1 MAAINCER
9 RGTPSAA
16 RMILFSCLLIAAVS
30 LAAGSRTANAQANVD
45 GVWSDVADWPLIAVH
60 AALTPDG
67 RVLTYG
73 TDGAGKQTGYF
84 IYDIWDPSAGLEG
97 GHFTLNNMTLTD
109 IFCSSQV
116 ILPQSEEILI
126 AGGDNWTGTG
136 TTNTGNN
143 NSNLFDWTDNTLAR
157 SNNMNRARWYSSAT
171 VLVDGNIYIQGGTGG
186 ADRPEVREDNGTY
199 RLLSNVPTGGYA
211 ALFPRNFLAPDGR
224 VFGYDTNGRMYFVS
238 TGGTGSIAAVG
249 QFPSAN
255 AGWTSGA
262 AMFRPGKILQ
272 TGGNSNGAIVIDING
287 PQPTITATQSASSR
301 RQWVSATVLPNGKVL
316 ATGGSQ
322 VENQLSGVN
331 NSAEIWDPATGQWH
345 RGSDGAL
352 ARLYH
357 SAALLLPDATVLI
370 AGGGAPGP
378 LRNTNAEIY
387 YPPYLFDEDGQPAP
401 RPQILNAPST
411 ADVGDT
417 LAIEVDASVS
427 RVTIVKSG
435 SVTHSVNMDQRF
447 VELPFTAEPGLVYA
461 SLPARASDTPPGFYH
476 LFVID
481 AAGVPSQASM
491 LKINVD
497 STPSTAVDYTPT
509 IGGGGGAPFQL
520 ACDADQVL
528 VGVHGRYATYVNQV
542 GPQCVAID
550 QFGRWIG
557 DPVTKPVTGT
567 TATGTSFNKL
577 CPRDSAMS
585 GFRGRSAQYVDQID
599 IECRAL
605 TSHGGLTGPG
615 QFLGAVGGPDGSP
628 QALSSCGTGNPVY
641 ALYGRSGGWL
651 DSFGVQCRPGA
662 ITPIATNSSP
672 VLVNPGSQAS
682 IVGIAVDLQIQ
693 ASDGDNDPLIFDV
706 HGLPPGLLASP
717 QARITG
723 TPTTAGDYVVTVTVT
738 DGTESRTVNFAWLVE
753 QVEALAVE
761 PMTPQPPGP
770 VDTPISFTATAH
782 GGINV
787 RYKWQFGDDT
797 PETPY
802 SAVPSIEHTYSSPG
816 IYFITLTVTDD
827 LGVPSTQAFA
837 QTIHLPLT
845 AAPARYSSN
854 LAYDETGGG
863 RLWVVNQD
871 NDSVSA
877 FDLATST
884 RLAEIPV
891 GAAPRTVAVAPNG
904 TIWITNKRDSS
915 ISIVSP
921 ATLGVMQTIA
931 LPRGAEPYG
940 LVFSPIANQA
950 FVVLEGLGELV
961 ALDATTGDVL
971 ASADVGAH
979 ARHVSIDGTGET
991 LYVSRFITPP
1001 QPGEDTANVASEIG
1015 GVHVGGE
1022 VLVLDANTLTPAGT
1036 IVFRHSDKADA
1047 ENQGSGVPNYLGAV
1061 AISPDGASATVPS
1074 KLDNIARGTLRS
1086 GANLNFQNTVRAVSS
1101 RIDIGTSAEDFG
1113 RRIDHDNASLASAVA
1128 YDPFGIYMFVALE
1141 TSREVAVVDVHGGF
1155 EIFRFEVGRAPQ
1167 GLVVSPDGSRL
1178 YVSNFMDR
1186 TIDVLDITD
1195 LADNGQWNVSTIATW
1210 ASIGTENLEPTVL
1223 LGKQLFY
1230 DARDTRLSRDR
1241 YMSCASCHNDGGYD
1255 GRVWDLTGM
1264 AEGLRNTISLR
1275 GTAAAHGPLHWS
1287 QNFDEVQDFEGQIRA
1302 LAGGTGLMPDSA
1314 FFFGTRGAPLGD
1326 PKAGISADLDALA
1339 AYVASLND
1347 FPVSPHRDPDG
1358 SFTAEGE
1365 AGRAVFIRENCA
1377 ACHADAPF
1385 TDSAAG
1391 NLRDIGT
1398 LKASSGSRLGAPLAG
1413 IDTPTLRAV
1422 WRTSPYLHD
1431 GSAETLA
1438 DAVAAHSGVALDA
1451 GDMAALVEYLK
1462 QIDAD
1467 EIFAPQPELPA
1478 SVWDSTVTPAILA
1491 AEDSNAVQLGVKFR
1505 ASIDGAVTGVRFYKG
1520 PGNTG
1525 THVGKLWSAS
1535 GSQLASAVFTN
1546 ETETGWQQVSFD
1558 TPVPITAGTVY
1569 VASYHAPN
1577 GHYSADIA
1585 YFRDSGVD
1593 QGPLYLLRDGENG
1606 GNGVYAYGT
1615 ASTYPSASFNS
1626 ANYWVDIVFTT
1637 GAVVPP
1643 EDTTAPSVIS
1653 QSPASGD
1660 SNASPA
1666 TSVTATFSEA
1676 MDAATVSTSSFELRD
1691 AADAIVPAIVS
1702 YDAATHTATLAPNA
1716 ELAAAST
1723 YTATVRGGT
1732 AGPRAEDAAGNALAA
1747 DVSWSFT
1754 TRAVA
1759 DCPCSGWDGGAS
1771 PAMVSAPDSNAVELG
1786 VKFRVDVDG
1795 AVTSIRFYKGAGN
1808 TGEHVGNLW
1817 SSAGQLLASA
1827 IFTNETAS
1835 GWQQVDFDQPVAV
1848 TADTVYVASYHAPNG
1863 HYSANSAYF
1872 ANSGIDRGV
1881 LHLLQD
1887 GESGGNGLYAYST
1900 SSTFPTQSFNS
1911 SNYWVDVVF
1920 DDDAG
1925 EPPVDI
1931 EPPTVLSVSPA
1942 IDASNVTTDT
1952 NVTVTFDE
1960 AIDTTSIGPDTLE
1973 LRDASDLLVPA
1984 TVTFNTASR
1993 TATLNPGADLAEAA
2007 TYSVTVR
2014 GGAADPRVR
2023 DLAGN
2028 GLANDVVWSFTTAA
2042 AIACPCSAWDAT
2054 TVPQV
2059 PAVQDSGAVELG
2071 VKFRT
2076 EVDGFV
2082 TGIRFYKGP
2091 GNTGQHVG
2099 NLWSV
2104 SGELLA
2110 TAVFTN
2116 ETASGWQEVTF
2127 AAPVAVSA
2135 GTVYVASYHAPNGNY
2150 SADVAYFAN
2159 DGVDRGVLRLLGNG
2173 ESGGNGVYAYGATSA
2188 FPTGSFNSN
2197 NYWVDLIFIG
2207 N

>member
-1 MAAINCER
+1 MGVINSVWWKM
-9 RGTPSAA
+9 PSTAGVKA
-16 RMILFSCLLIAAVS
+16 FSWFLIAVAI
-30 LAAGSRTANAQANVD
+30 LAFSPRAANAQANVD
-45 GVWSDVADWPLIAVH
+45 GVWSPVSDWPLIAVH
-60 AALTPDG
+60 AATTPDG

-171 VLVDGNIYIQGGTGG
+171 VLVDGTIYIQGGTGG

-199 RLLSNVPTGGYA
+199 RLLTNVATNGYA

-287 PQPTITATQSASSR
+287 PQPTVTATQSASSR
-301 RQWVSATVLPNGKVL
+301 RQWVSATVLPDGKVL
-316 ATGGSQ
+316 GTGGSQ

-417 LAIEVDASVS
+417 LAIEVDTSVN

-447 VELPFTAEPGLVYA
+447 IELPFTAQQGLVYA

-481 AAGVPSQASM
+481 AAGVPSEASM

-497 STPSTAVDYTPT
+497 TTPSTAVDYTPT

-528 VGVHGRYATYVNQV
+528 VGIHGRYATYVNQV

-567 TATGTSFNKL
+567 TASGTSFNKL

-605 TSHGGLTGPG
+605 TPSGGLTGSG
-615 QFLGAVGGPDGSP
+615 QFLGAVGGPAGSE
-628 QALSSCGTGNPVY
+628 QGLASCGTGNPVY

-651 DSFGVQCRPGA
+651 DAFGVQCRPGA

-693 ASDGDNDPLIFDV
+693 ASDGDNDPLSFDIQ
-706 HGLPPGLLASP
+706 GLPPGLLASP

-723 TPTTAGDYVVTVTVT
+723 TPTTAGNYAVTVAVT
-738 DGTESRTVNFAWLVE
+738 DGTESRSVNFDWIVE

-761 PMTPQPPGP
+761 PMTAQPPGL
-770 VDTPISFTATAH
+770 VDAPISFTATAH

-787 RYKWQFGDDT
+787 RYKWHFGDDT

-802 SAVPSIEHTYSSPG
+802 STAPTITHSFSSPG

-827 LGVPSTQAFA
+827 LGVPSTQTFA

-845 AAPARYSSN
+845 TAPARHSSN
-854 LAYDETGGG
+854 LAYDETGGD

-877 FDLATST
+877 FDLATGS

-891 GAAPRTVAVAPNG
+891 GAAPRAVAVAPDG
-904 TIWITNKRDSS
+904 AIWITNNDDSS

-921 ATLGVMQTIA
+921 ATLGVTQTIA
-931 LPRGAEPYG
+931 LPRGAAPYG
-940 LVFSPIANQA
+940 LVFSPVSNQA
-950 FVVLEGLGELV
+950 YVVMEGLGQV
-961 ALDATTGDVL
+961 AVLDATTGALL
-971 ASADVGAH
+971 ASADVGEH
-979 ARHVSIDGTGET
+979 ARHVSIDGTGAT

-1001 QPGEDTANVASEIG
+1001 QPGEDTDAVASEIG
-1015 GVHVGGE
+1015 GVPVGGE
-1022 VLVLDANTLTPAGT
+1022 LLVLDASTLAPAGT
-1036 IVFRHSDKADA
+1036 IVLRHSDKADA

-1086 GANLNFQNTVRAVSS
+1086 GANINFQNTVRAVTS
-1101 RIDIGTSAEDFG
+1101 RIDIGTAAEDFG

-1128 YDPFGIYMFVALE
+1128 YDPFGIYMYVALE

-1155 EIFRFEVGRAPQ
+1155 EIFRVEVGRAPQ

-1195 LADNGQWNVSTIATW
+1195 LAVNGQWNISTVATW
-1210 ASIGTENLEPTVL
+1210 TSIGTEKLDPTVL

-1230 DARDTRLSRDR
+1230 DARDTRLARDR
-1241 YMSCASCHNDGGYD
+1241 YMSCASCHNNGGAD

-1264 AEGLRNTISLR
+1264 GEGLRNTISLR
-1275 GTAAAHGPLHWS
+1275 GTAAAHGSLHWS

-1314 FFFGTRGAPLGD
+1314 FFFGSRSTPLGD

-1339 AYVASLND
+1339 AYIASLNE
-1347 FPVSPHRDPDG
+1347 FPVSPYRNPDG
-1358 SFTAEGE
+1358 SLTPEGE
-1365 AGRAVFIRENCA
+1365 AGRAVFMRENCA
-1377 ACHADAPF
+1377 ACHTDAPF
-1385 TDSAAG
+1385 TDSAAD
-1391 NLRDIGT
+1391 NLHDVGT
-1398 LKASSGSRLGAPLAG
+1398 MKSASGLRLGAPLTG
-1413 IDTPTLRAV
+1413 IDTPTLRGV
-1422 WRTSPYLHD
+1422 WHTSPYLHD
-1431 GSAETLA
+1431 GSAQTLA
-1438 DAVAAHSGVALDA
+1438 DAVAAHSGVSINP
-1451 GDMAALVEYLK
+1451 GDMAVLVEYLK

-1467 EIFAPQPELPA
+1467 ELIAPQPAVLT
-1478 SVWDSTVTPAILA
+1478 SIWDSSATPAIA
-1491 AEDSNAVQLGVKFR
+1491 AAQDSSPVQLGVKFR
-1505 ASIDGAVTGVRFYKG
+1505 ASVDGFVTGVRFYKG

-1525 THVGKLWSAS
+1525 THVGKLWNTS
-1535 GSQLASAVFTN
+1535 GGQLASAVFTN
-1546 ETETGWQQVSFD
+1546 ETETGWQQVNFD
-1558 TPVPITAGTVY
+1558 IPVPVTAGTVY

-1615 ASTYPSASFNS
+1615 ANTYPSASYNA
-1626 ANYWVDIVFTT
+1626 ANYWVDIIFSN
-1637 GAVVPP
+1637 GEVVPP
-1643 EDTTAPSVIS
+1643 NDTTAPSVIS
-1653 QSPASGD
+1653 QSPASGNT
-1660 SNASPA
+1660 NASPT
-1666 TSVTATFSEA
+1666 TSVTATFSES
-1676 MDAATVSTSSFELRD
+1676 MDTATLNTSTFELRD
-1691 AADAIVPAIVS
+1691 ATNSVVPGIVS
-1702 YDAATHTATLAPNA
+1702 YDAASRTATLVPSA

-1732 AGPRAEDAAGNALAA
+1732 ADPRAKDAAGNALAA
-1747 DVSWSFT
+1747 DVAWSFT
-1754 TRAVA
+1754 TRAAA

-1771 PAMVSAPDSNAVELG
+1771 PAMASAPDSNAVELG

-1795 AVTSIRFYKGAGN
+1795 VVRGIRFYKGAGN
-1808 TGEHVGNLW
+1808 TGEHIGNLW
-1817 SSAGQLLASA
+1817 SNSGQLLATA

-1835 GWQQVDFDQPVAV
+1835 GWQQVDFTQPVAV
-1848 TADTVYVASYHAPNG
+1848 TAGTVYVASYHAPNG

-1887 GESGGNGLYAYST
+1887 GVSGSNGLYVYSA
-1900 SSTFPTQSFNS
+1900 SSAFPTQSYNS

-1925 EPPVDI
+1925 EPPVDN

-1942 IDASNVTTDT
+1942 SGALNVTTGS
-1952 NVTVTFDE
+1952 NVMVTFNE
-1960 AIDTTSIGPDTLE
+1960 AIDPTSIGPGTLE
-1973 LRDASDLLVPA
+1973 LRDASSLLVPA
-1984 TVTFNTASR
+1984 TVSFNAATR
-1993 TATLNPGADLAEAA
+1993 TATLNPGSDLDEAA
-2007 TYSVTVR
+2007 SYTVTVR
-2014 GGAADPRVR
+2014 GGVADPRVR

-2028 GLANDVVWSFTTAA
+2028 GLANDFVWSFTTAA

-2054 TVPQV
+2054 SVPQV
-2059 PAVQDSGAVELG
+2059 PSAQDSGSVELG
-2071 VKFRT
+2071 VKLRI
-2076 EVDGFV
+2076 EVDGFI

-2099 NLWSV
+2099 NLWTAT
-2104 SGELLA
+2104 GELLA

-2150 SADVAYFAN
+2150 SADAAYFAN
-2159 DGVDRGVLRLLGNG
+2159 DGVDGGVLRLLRSG
-2173 ESGGNGVYAYGATSA
+2173 ESGGNGVYAYGAGST
-2188 FPTGSFNSN
+2188 FPNSSYNSN
-2197 NYWVDLIFIG
+2197 NYWVDVVFVY
-2207 N
+2207 